1 MSFELVLNPILN
13 LIEDSA
19 SLKDLP
25 KASKTWDGSPLLHA
39 DPLEQIILDFKPLW
53 NFAPFKSNTV
63 KFKFWGNLFFMDP
76 LIN

>member
-1 MSFELVLNPILN
+1 MASFISFELVLNPILN

-39 DPLEQIILDFKPLW
+39 DPLEQIILDFKKL
-53 NFAPFKSNTV
+53 
-63 KFKFWGNLFFMDP
+63 
-76 LIN
+76 